1 MSITDLY
8 NYKDAYKINK
18 LINNVD
24 HPNIILYGNN
34 DINKSLFI
42 KVILNSFFR
51 INNNEMKIMNED
63 IYYEYNDYYYYFNV
77 NKIKHDLKNSFI
89 NIIKNITNTY
99 NYYTKKFNYIILD
112 NFENINSIIENK
124 LKVIFEKTSNT
135 TKFIIL
141 TSGIHK
147 INEAIKSRFI
157 CIRLPLM
164 NIIDKE
170 IFLKKYIDKNNIK
183 IEKVKLDKL
192 IQNYNDIDFT
202 IKILDNDFK
211 DPIDIFFNKIII
223 SLNKKLNKNLNEL
236 KEICYNIKNSLIDIN
251 ILFKRLLNHYISLN
265 INHEKKYKIIKE
277 ISNINYLM
285 INCYKDIIYL
295 EYFFLTLYK
304 IIHE

>member
-1 MSITDLY
+1 
-8 NYKDAYKINK
+8 
-18 LINNVD
+18 
-24 HPNIILYGNN
+24 
-34 DINKSLFI
+34 
-42 KVILNSFFR
+42 
-51 INNNEMKIMNED
+51 
-63 IYYEYNDYYYYFNV
+63 
-77 NKIKHDLKNSFI
+77 
-89 NIIKNITNTY
+89 
-99 NYYTKKFNYIILD
+99 
-112 NFENINSIIENK
+112 
-124 LKVIFEKTSNT
+124 
-135 TKFIIL
+135 
-141 TSGIHK
+141 
-147 INEAIKSRFI
+147 
-157 CIRLPLM
+157 M

-183 IEKVKLDKL
+183 IEKSKLDKL
-192 IQNYNDIDFT
+192 IHNYNDMDFI

-223 SLNKKLNKNLNEL
+223 FLNKKLNKNLNEL

-251 ILFKRLLNHYISLN
+251 ILFKRLLNHYISMN